1 MEHVHGPNCGCK
13 DYLGVENAND
23 LLGAI
28 DLQKVRCLN
37 EKYSK
42 TGKGLFRDY
51 EERYNKTEFI
61 TSECDG

>member
-28 DLQKVRCLN
+28 DLDKVRCLN
-37 EKYSK
+37 EKLSK
-42 TGKGLFRDY
+42 SGKTLFREYDLRF
-51 EERYNKTEFI
+51 EKGDFI
-61 TSECDG
+61 TS

>member
-28 DLQKVRCLN
+28 DNDKIRCLN
-37 EKYSK
+37 EKHSK
-42 TGKGLFRDY
+42 TGRGLFR
-51 EERYNKTEFI
+51 
-61 TSECDG
+61 